1 MPYTFYDSEVLEI
14 IDETESVKRFVL
26 DIPGPEPF
34 SFKAGQFVML
44 DLPIESRITTRS
56 YSIASAPGPDSR
68 IELLVVLKPGGA
80 GTEYLFHKVRKG
92 SRLKVSKALGKFCL
106 PDTLDREICF
116 ICTGTGIAPF
126 RSMILDL
133 IHTGR
138 PHQGIHL
145 LFGTRHYKDILY
157 RQEWEENVLKLG
169 HFDFTAVLSR
179 ETAPIPGTAK
189 GYVHEVYEGLFQD
202 RREASFYLCG
212 WSEMLKEARQR
223 LANMGYGKEH
233 IHFEPY
239 D

>member
-26 DIPGPEPF
+26 GIPGPVPF

-56 YSIASAPGPDSR
+56 YSIASAPGHDSR

-80 GTEYLFHKVRKG
+80 GSEYLFSKVQKG
-92 SRLKVSKALGKFCL
+92 SPLKVSKALGKFCL
-106 PDTLDREICF
+106 PDTIDKEICF

-138 PHQGIHL
+138 PHKGIHL
-145 LFGTRHYKDILY
+145 LFGTRFHKDILY
-157 RQEWEENVLKLG
+157 RQEWEESALKLN
-169 HFDFTAVLSR
+169 HFDFTPVLSR
-179 ETAPIPGTAK
+179 ETNPPAGTAK
-189 GYVHEVYEGLFQD
+189 GYVHEVYEELFRD
-202 RREASFYLCG
+202 RRDASFYICG
-212 WSEMLKEARQR
+212 WAEMLREARQR
-223 LANMGYGKEH
+223 LANMGYEKEN